1 MKKFFTLLLAVIST
15 MTAFAQTEPAIEL
28 QAEVDGNT
36 RTFSIGLATEGTV
49 QIDWGN
55 GEKVTSEKLPVYDS
69 KYSTMTMKEVT
80 GTVVGDG
87 KVKIYGDNIV
97 GFGCPSRVDGGA
109 QVLSLDVTKATAL
122 KDLTANANKL
132 TSIDL
137 TKNTEL
143 EKLTIANNQLTSIY
157 ISKCTKLTEL
167 IINNNLL
174 TAIDITKNQALQN
187 LTISQNKFTGELD
200 LSTNPA
206 LRNVYALNMELNS
219 VKIGNNTASAP
230 RFSFNNNKL
239 TSIDASGIQDAGN
252 ATLFLIGNQLT
263 EIKLPSAK
271 MNTLNI
277 SKNNFTLA
285 TLPAP
290 DATTATKKFTY
301 APQNDYAIAE
311 SYKVGDVLDLS
322 SQTSATLNTQF
333 AVYKSDKTALT
344 EGTDYTVADGKITF
358 LTAQEA
364 VYVTMSSA
372 LYSKFTG
379 TSIYKTTVTKV
390 EGSTGIN
397 AVTAQGVKVSTAG
410 NEISISGLS
419 QGDAVTVANL
429 GGAVVANFHANSA
442 NAHVQAAKGLYIVS
456 INGKAIKV
464 AL

>member
-1 MKKFFTLLLAVIST
+1 MI
-15 MTAFAQTEPAIEL
+15 PAY
-28 QAEVDGNT
+28 DGWNQVNV
-36 RTFSIGLATEGTV
+36 SGTV
-49 QIDWGN
+49 
-55 GEKVTSEKLPVYDS
+55 S
-69 KYSTMTMKEVT
+69 
-80 GTVVGDG
+80 GDG

-97 GFGCPSRVDGGA
+97 YFECSSRVDGA
-109 QVLSLDVTKATAL
+109 QVLSLDVTKATTL
-122 KDLTANANKL
+122 KDLTANTNKL
-132 TSIDL
+132 ASIDL

-143 EKLTIANNQLTSIY
+143 EKLTINNNQLTSID
-157 ISKCTKLTEL
+157 ISKCTKLTTL
-167 IINNNLL
+167 DITNNLL
-174 TAIDITKNQALQN
+174 TAIDITKNQALQT
-187 LTISQNKFTGELD
+187 LRIGQNKLTGDLD
-200 LSTNPA
+200 LSTNPTIKS
-206 LRNVYALNMELNS
+206 VYALTNELTS
-219 VKIGNNTASAP
+219 IKIGNNTASKP
-230 RFSFNNNKL
+230 YFSFNYNKL
-239 TSIDASGIQDAGN
+239 TSIDASGINDAKN
-252 ATLFLIGNQLT
+252 AILFLIGNQLT
-263 EIKLPSAK
+263 EIKLPSMK
-271 MNTLNI
+271 MKTLNI

-285 TLPAP
+285 TLPGP
-290 DATTATKKFTY
+290 DATTAAKGFTY

-322 SQTSATLNTQF
+322 SQTNATLNTQF

-358 LTAQEA
+358 LTAQET

-397 AVTAQGVKVSTAG
+397 VVTAQGVKVSTAG

-456 INGKAIKV
+456 VNGKAIKV

>member
-36 RTFSIGLATEGTV
+36 RTFTIGLATEGTV
-49 QIDWGN
+49 QIDWGGN
-55 GEKVTSEKLPVYDS
+55 GEKVTSEVIPAYDGWNQVNVS
-69 KYSTMTMKEVT
+69 
-80 GTVVGDG
+80 GTVSGDG

-97 GFGCPSRVDGGA
+97 YFECSSRVDGA
-109 QVLSLDVTKATAL
+109 QVLSLDVTKATTL
-122 KDLTANANKL
+122 KDLTANTNKL
-132 TSIDL
+132 ASIDL
-137 TKNTEL
+137 TKSTEL
-143 EKLTIANNQLTSIY
+143 EKLTINNNQLTSID
-157 ISKCTKLTEL
+157 ISKCNKLTTL
-167 IINNNLL
+167 DITNNLL
-174 TAIDITKNQALQN
+174 TAIDITKNQALQT
-187 LTISQNKFTGELD
+187 LRIGQNKLTGDLD
-200 LSTNPA
+200 LSTNPTIKS
-206 LRNVYALNMELNS
+206 VYALTNELTS
-219 VKIGNNTASAP
+219 VKIGNNTASKP
-230 RFSFNNNKL
+230 YFSFNYNKL
-239 TSIDASGIQDAGN
+239 TSIDASGINDAKN
-252 ATLFLIGNQLT
+252 AILFLIGNQLT
-263 EIKLPSAK
+263 EIKLPSAQMK
-271 MNTLNI
+271 TLNI

-285 TLPAP
+285 TLP
-290 DATTATKKFTY
+290 DATTAAKGFTY
-301 APQNDYAIAE
+301 APQNDYVIAE

-333 AVYKSDKTALT
+333 AVYKSDKTALK
-344 EGTDYTVADGKITF
+344 EGTDYTVTDGKITF

-372 LYSKFTG
+372 LYSKFAG
-379 TSIYKTTVTKV
+379 TSIYKTTITKV

-397 AVTAQGVKVSTAG
+397 AVTAQGVKVSTVG

>member
-36 RTFSIGLATEGTV
+36 RTLTIGLGVEGTV

-55 GEKVTSEKLPVYDS
+55 GEKVTSEVIPAYDG
-69 KYSTMTMKEVT
+69 YNQVNVF
-80 GTVVGDG
+80 GTVSGDG

-97 GFGCPSRVDGGA
+97 YFECSSRVDGA
-109 QVLSLDVTKATAL
+109 QVLSLDVTKATTL
-122 KDLTANANKL
+122 KDLTANTNKL
-132 TSIDL
+132 TAIDL

-143 EKLTIANNQLTSIY
+143 EKLTINNNQLTSID
-157 ISKCTKLTEL
+157 ISKCTKLTTL
-167 IINNNLL
+167 DITNNLL
-174 TAIDITKNQALQN
+174 TAIDITKNQALQT
-187 LTISQNKFTGELD
+187 LRIGQNKLTGDLD
-200 LSTNPA
+200 LSTNPTIKS
-206 LRNVYALNMELNS
+206 VYAQTNELTA
-219 VKIGNNTASAP
+219 VKIGNNTAKRP
-230 RFSFNNNKL
+230 NFSFNENKL
-239 TSIDASGIQDAGN
+239 TSFDATGIEDAAN
-252 ATLFLIGNQLT
+252 AILFLIGNQLT
-263 EIKLPSAK
+263 EIKLPSMK
-271 MNTLNI
+271 MQTLNI

-285 TLPAP
+285 TLP
-290 DATTATKKFTY
+290 DATTAAKKFTY

-333 AVYKSDKTALT
+333 AVYKSDNTALT

-379 TSIYKTTVTKV
+379 TSIYKTIVTKV

-397 AVTAQGVKVSTAG
+397 AVTAQGVKISTAG

>member
-36 RTFSIGLATEGTV
+36 RTFTIGLATEGTV
-49 QIDWGN
+49 QIDWGGN
-55 GEKVTSEKLPVYDS
+55 GEKVTSEVIPAYDGWNQVNVS
-69 KYSTMTMKEVT
+69 
-80 GTVVGDG
+80 GTVSGDG

-97 GFGCPSRVDGGA
+97 YFECSSRVDGA
-109 QVLSLDVTKATAL
+109 QVLSLDVTKATTL
-122 KDLTANANKL
+122 KDLTANTNKL
-132 TSIDL
+132 ASIDL

-143 EKLTIANNQLTSIY
+143 EKLTINNNQLTSID
-157 ISKCTKLTEL
+157 ISKCTKLTTL
-167 IINNNLL
+167 DITNNLL
-174 TAIDITKNQALQN
+174 TAIDITKNQALQT
-187 LTISQNKFTGELD
+187 LRIGQNKLAGELD
-200 LSTNPA
+200 LSTNPTLKTVAA
-206 LRNVYALNMELNS
+206 LTNELTS
-219 VKIGNNTASAP
+219 VKIGNNTASKP
-230 RFSFNNNKL
+230 WFSFNYNKL
-239 TSIDASGIQDAGN
+239 TSIDASGINDAKN
-252 ATLFLIGNQLT
+252 AILFLIGNQLT
-263 EIKLPSAK
+263 EIKLPSAQMK
-271 MNTLNI
+271 TLNI

-285 TLPAP
+285 TLP
-290 DATTATKKFTY
+290 DATTTAKGFTY

-322 SQTSATLNTQF
+322 SQTNASLNTQF

-397 AVTAQGVKVSTAG
+397 VVTVQGVKVSTAG

-456 INGKAIKV
+456 VNGKAIKV

>member
-36 RTFSIGLATEGTV
+36 RTFTIGLATEGTV

-55 GEKVTSEKLPVYDS
+55 GEKVTSEVIPAYDG
-69 KYSTMTMKEVT
+69 YNQVNVF
-80 GTVVGDG
+80 GTVSGDG

-97 GFGCPSRVDGGA
+97 YFECSSRVDGA
-109 QVLSLDVTKATAL
+109 QVLSLDVTKATTL
-122 KDLTANANKL
+122 KDLTANTNKL
-132 TSIDL
+132 TAIDL

-143 EKLTIANNQLTSIY
+143 EKLTINNNQLTSID
-157 ISKCTKLTEL
+157 ISKCTKLTTL
-167 IINNNLL
+167 DITNNLL
-174 TAIDITKNQALQN
+174 TAIDITKNQALQT
-187 LTISQNKFTGELD
+187 LRIGQNKLTGDLD
-200 LSTNPA
+200 LSTNPTIKS
-206 LRNVYALNMELNS
+206 VYALTNELTS
-219 VKIGNNTASAP
+219 VKIGNNTASKP
-230 RFSFNNNKL
+230 YFSFNYNKL
-239 TSIDASGIQDAGN
+239 TSIDASGINDAKN

-263 EIKLPSAK
+263 EIKLPATQMKS
-271 MNTLNI
+271 LNI

-285 TLPAP
+285 TLP
-290 DATTATKKFTY
+290 DATTTAKGFTY
-301 APQNDYAIAE
+301 APQNDYVIAE

-372 LYSKFTG
+372 LYSKFAG
-379 TSIYKTTVTKV
+379 TSIYKTTITKV

-397 AVTAQGVKVSTAG
+397 AVTAQSVKVSTAG

>member
-36 RTFSIGLATEGTV
+36 RTFTIGLATEGTV

-55 GEKVTSEKLPVYDS
+55 GEKVTSEVIPAYDG
-69 KYSTMTMKEVT
+69 YNQVNVF
-80 GTVVGDG
+80 GTVSGDG

-97 GFGCPSRVDGGA
+97 YFECSSRVDGA
-109 QVLSLDVTKATAL
+109 QVLSLDVTKATTL
-122 KDLTANANKL
+122 KDLTANTNKL
-132 TSIDL
+132 TAIDL

-143 EKLTIANNQLTSIY
+143 EKLTINNNQLTSID
-157 ISKCTKLTEL
+157 ISKCTKLTTL
-167 IINNNLL
+167 DITNNLL
-174 TAIDITKNQALQN
+174 TAIDITKNQALQT
-187 LTISQNKFTGELD
+187 LRIGQNKLTGDLD
-200 LSTNPA
+200 LSTNPTIKS
-206 LRNVYALNMELNS
+206 VYALGMELNS
-219 VKIGNNTASAP
+219 VKIGNNTASKP
-230 RFSFNNNKL
+230 LFSLNNNKL

-252 ATLFLIGNQLT
+252 ATLNLIGNQLT

-271 MNTLNI
+271 MSILRI

-285 TLPAP
+285 TLP
-290 DATTATKKFTY
+290 DATTAAKNFTY
-301 APQNDYAIAE
+301 APQNDYVIAE

-397 AVTAQGVKVSTAG
+397 AVTAQGVKISTAG

>member
-36 RTFSIGLATEGTV
+36 RTLTIGLGVEGTV

-55 GEKVTSEKLPVYDS
+55 GEKVTSEVIPAYDG
-69 KYSTMTMKEVT
+69 YNQVNVF
-80 GTVVGDG
+80 GTVSGDG

-97 GFGCPSRVDGGA
+97 YFDCSSRVDGA

-122 KDLTANANKL
+122 KDLTANTNKL
-132 TSIDL
+132 TAIDL

-143 EKLTIANNQLTSIY
+143 EKLTIDKNQLTSID
-157 ISKCTKLTEL
+157 ISKCTQLTTL

-174 TAIDITKNQALQN
+174 TAIYITKNQALQK
-187 LTISQNKFTGELD
+187 LTISENKFAGELD

-230 RFSFNNNKL
+230 WFSFNYNKL
-239 TSIDASGIQDAGN
+239 TNIDASGINDAKN

-263 EIKLPSAK
+263 EIKLPANQMKS
-271 MNTLNI
+271 LNI
-277 SKNNFTLA
+277 TKNNFTLA

-290 DATTATKKFTY
+290 SVAKFFTY
-301 APQNDYAIAE
+301 APQNDYVIPE

-322 SQTSATLNTQF
+322 SQTNATLNTQF

-364 VYVTMSSA
+364 VYVTMRSA
-372 LYSKFTG
+372 LYSMFTG

>member
-36 RTFSIGLATEGTV
+36 RTLTIGLGVEGTV

-55 GEKVTSEKLPVYDS
+55 GEKVTSENIPAYDGWNQVDVS
-69 KYSTMTMKEVT
+69 
-80 GTVVGDG
+80 GTVSGEG

-97 GFGCPSRVDGGA
+97 YFDCSSRVDGA
-109 QVLSLDVTKATAL
+109 QVLSLDVTKATTL
-122 KDLTANANKL
+122 KDLTANTNKL

-143 EKLTIANNQLTSIY
+143 TKLTINNNLLTNID
-157 ISKCTKLTEL
+157 ISKCTHLTTL
-167 IINNNLL
+167 DITNNLL
-174 TAIDITKNQALQN
+174 TAIDITKNQALQT
-187 LTISQNKFTGELD
+187 LRMGQNKLTGELD
-200 LSTNPA
+200 LSTNPTIKS
-206 LRNVYALNMELNS
+206 VYALKNELTS
-219 VKIGNNTASAP
+219 VKIGNNTASKP
-230 RFSFNNNKL
+230 TFSFNENKL
-239 TSIDASGIQDAGN
+239 TSFDATGIQDAVN
-252 ATLFLIGNQLT
+252 ATLFLMSNKLT
-263 EIKLPSAK
+263 EITLPNK
-271 MNTLNI
+271 MKSINI

-290 DATTATKKFTY
+290 SVAKYFTY
-301 APQNDYAIAE
+301 APQNDYVIAE

-379 TSIYKTTVTKV
+379 TNIYKTTVTKV

>member
-36 RTFSIGLATEGTV
+36 RTFTIGLATEGTV
-49 QIDWGN
+49 QIDWGGN
-55 GEKVTSEKLPVYDS
+55 GEKVTSEVIPAYDGWNQVNVS
-69 KYSTMTMKEVT
+69 
-80 GTVVGDG
+80 GTVSGDG

-97 GFGCPSRVDGGA
+97 YFECSSRVDGA
-109 QVLSLDVTKATAL
+109 QVLSLDVTKATTL
-122 KDLTANANKL
+122 KDLTANTNKL
-132 TSIDL
+132 ASIDL

-143 EKLTIANNQLTSIY
+143 EKLTINNNQLISID
-157 ISKCTKLTEL
+157 ISKCTKLTTL
-167 IINNNLL
+167 DITNNLL
-174 TAIDITKNQALQN
+174 TAIDITKNQALQT
-187 LTISQNKFTGELD
+187 LRIGQNKLTGDLD
-200 LSTNPA
+200 LSTNPTIKS
-206 LRNVYALNMELNS
+206 VYALTNELTS
-219 VKIGNNTASAP
+219 IKIGNNTASKP
-230 RFSFNNNKL
+230 YFSFNYNKL
-239 TSIDASGIQDAGN
+239 TSIDASGINDAKN
-252 ATLFLIGNQLT
+252 AILFLIGNQLT
-263 EIKLPSAK
+263 EIKLPSMK
-271 MNTLNI
+271 MQALNI

-290 DATTATKKFTY
+290 DATTTAKGFTY
-301 APQNDYAIAE
+301 APQNDYVIEE

>member
-143 EKLTIANNQLTSIY
+143 EKLTIANNQLTSID

-239 TSIDASGIQDAGN
+239 TSIDASGIKDAGN
-252 ATLFLIGNQLT
+252 ATLFLISNQLT
-263 EIKLPSAK
+263 EITLPSAK
-271 MNTLNI
+271 MRILNI
-277 SKNNFTLA
+277 FKNNFTLA

-290 DATTATKKFTY
+290 TVAKTFNY
-301 APQNDYAIAE
+301 APQNNYVIAE

-442 NAHVQAAKGLYIVS
+442 NAHVQAAKGLYIIS

>member
-36 RTFSIGLATEGTV
+36 RTFTIGLATEGTV
-49 QIDWGN
+49 QIDWGGN
-55 GEKVTSEKLPVYDS
+55 GEKVTSEVIPAYDGWNQVDVS
-69 KYSTMTMKEVT
+69 
-80 GTVVGDG
+80 GTVSGEG

-97 GFGCPSRVDGGA
+97 YFECSSRVDGA
-109 QVLSLDVTKATAL
+109 QILSLDVTKATTL
-122 KDLTANANKL
+122 RDLTANTNKL

-143 EKLTIANNQLTSIY
+143 EKLTINNNQLTSID
-157 ISKCTKLTEL
+157 ISKCTKLTTL
-167 IINNNLL
+167 DITNNLL
-174 TAIDITKNQALQN
+174 TAIDITKNQALQT
-187 LTISQNKFTGELD
+187 LRIGQNKLTGELD
-200 LSTNPA
+200 LSTNPTIKS
-206 LRNVYALNMELNS
+206 VYALNMDLNS
-219 VKIGNNTASAP
+219 VKIGNNTASKP
-230 RFSFNNNKL
+230 LFSLNNNKL

-252 ATLFLIGNQLT
+252 ATLNLMGNQLT

-271 MNTLNI
+271 MKTLNI

-290 DATTATKKFTY
+290 DATTAARGFSY
-301 APQNDYAIAE
+301 APQNDYVIAE

-344 EGTDYTVADGKITF
+344 EGTDYMVADGKITF

>member
-36 RTFSIGLATEGTV
+36 RTLTIGLGVEGTV

-55 GEKVTSEKLPVYDS
+55 GEKVTSEVIPAYDGWNQ
-69 KYSTMTMKEVT
+69 VNVF
-80 GTVVGDG
+80 GTVSGDG

-97 GFGCPSRVDGGA
+97 YFECSSRVDGA
-109 QVLSLDVTKATAL
+109 QVLSLDVTKATTL
-122 KDLTANANKL
+122 KDLTANTNKL
-132 TSIDL
+132 ASIDL

-143 EKLTIANNQLTSIY
+143 EKLTINNNQLTSID
-157 ISKCTKLTEL
+157 ISKCTKLTTL
-167 IINNNLL
+167 DITNNLL
-174 TAIDITKNQALQN
+174 TAIDITKNQALQT
-187 LTISQNKFTGELD
+187 LRIGQNKLAGELD
-200 LSTNPA
+200 LSTNPTIKS
-206 LRNVYALNMELNS
+206 VYALTNELTS
-219 VKIGNNTASAP
+219 IKIGNNTASKP
-230 RFSFNNNKL
+230 YFSFNYNKL
-239 TSIDASGIQDAGN
+239 TSIDASGINDAKN
-252 ATLFLIGNQLT
+252 AILFLIGNQLT
-263 EIKLPSAK
+263 EIKLPSAQMK
-271 MNTLNI
+271 TLNI

-285 TLPAP
+285 TLP
-290 DATTATKKFTY
+290 DATTTAKGFTY

-322 SQTSATLNTQF
+322 SQTNASLNTQF

-344 EGTDYTVADGKITF
+344 VGTDYTVADGKITF

-390 EGSTGIN
+390 KGSTGIN
-397 AVTAQGVKVSTAG
+397 VVTVQGVKVSTAG

-456 INGKAIKV
+456 VNGKAIKV

>member
-36 RTFSIGLATEGTV
+36 RTFTIGLATEGTV
-49 QIDWGN
+49 QIDWGGN
-55 GEKVTSEKLPVYDS
+55 GEKVTSEVIPAYDGWNQVNVS
-69 KYSTMTMKEVT
+69 
-80 GTVVGDG
+80 GTVSGDG

-97 GFGCPSRVDGGA
+97 YFECSSRVDGA
-109 QVLSLDVTKATAL
+109 QVLSLDVTKATTL
-122 KDLTANANKL
+122 KDLTANTNKL
-132 TSIDL
+132 ASIDL

-143 EKLTIANNQLTSIY
+143 EKLTINNNQLTSID
-157 ISKCTKLTEL
+157 ISKCTKLITL
-167 IINNNLL
+167 DITNNLL
-174 TAIDITKNQALQN
+174 TAIDITKNQALQT
-187 LTISQNKFTGELD
+187 LRIGQNKLTGDLD
-200 LSTNPA
+200 LSTNPTIKS
-206 LRNVYALNMELNS
+206 VYALTNELTS
-219 VKIGNNTASAP
+219 VKIGNNTASKP
-230 RFSFNNNKL
+230 YFSFNYNKL
-239 TSIDASGIQDAGN
+239 TSIDASGINDAKN
-252 ATLFLIGNQLT
+252 AILFLIGNQLT
-263 EIKLPSAK
+263 EIKLPSAQMK
-271 MNTLNI
+271 TLNI

-285 TLPAP
+285 TLP
-290 DATTATKKFTY
+290 DATTAAKGFTY
-301 APQNDYAIAE
+301 APQNDYVIAE

-397 AVTAQGVKVSTAG
+397 AVTAHGVKISTAG

-464 AL
+464 SL

>member
-36 RTFSIGLATEGTV
+36 RTLTIGLGVVGTV

-55 GEKVTSEKLPVYDS
+55 GEKVTSEVIPAYDG
-69 KYSTMTMKEVT
+69 YNQVNVF
-80 GTVVGDG
+80 GTVSGDG

-97 GFGCPSRVDGGA
+97 YFECSSRVDGA
-109 QVLSLDVTKATAL
+109 QVLSLDVTKATTL
-122 KDLTANANKL
+122 KDLTANTNKL
-132 TSIDL
+132 TAIDL

-143 EKLTIANNQLTSIY
+143 EKLTINNNQLTSID
-157 ISKCTKLTEL
+157 ISKCTKLTTL
-167 IINNNLL
+167 DITNNLL
-174 TAIDITKNQALQN
+174 TAIDITKNQALQT
-187 LTISQNKFTGELD
+187 LRIGQNKLTGDLD
-200 LSTNPA
+200 LSTNPTIKS
-206 LRNVYALNMELNS
+206 VYALTNELTS
-219 VKIGNNTASAP
+219 VKIGNNTASKP
-230 RFSFNNNKL
+230 YFSFNYNKL
-239 TSIDASGIQDAGN
+239 TSIDASGINDAKN
-252 ATLFLIGNQLT
+252 AILFLIGNQLT
-263 EIKLPSAK
+263 EIKLPSAQMK
-271 MNTLNI
+271 TLNI

-285 TLPAP
+285 TLP
-290 DATTATKKFTY
+290 DATTAAKGFTY
-301 APQNDYAIAE
+301 APQNDYVIAE

-397 AVTAQGVKVSTAG
+397 AVTAHSVKISTAG

-429 GGAVVANFHANSA
+429 GGAVVANFHTNSA

>member
-15 MTAFAQTEPAIEL
+15 MTAFAQTEPAIKL

-36 RTFSIGLATEGTV
+36 RTFTIGLATEGTV
-49 QIDWGN
+49 QIDWGGN
-55 GEKVTSEKLPVYDS
+55 GEKVTSEVIPAYDGWNQVDVS
-69 KYSTMTMKEVT
+69 
-80 GTVVGDG
+80 GTVSGEG

-97 GFGCPSRVDGGA
+97 YFECSSRVDGA
-109 QVLSLDVTKATAL
+109 QILSLDVTKATTL
-122 KDLTANANKL
+122 RDLTANTNKL

-143 EKLTIANNQLTSIY
+143 EKLTINNNQLTSID
-157 ISKCTKLTEL
+157 ISKCTKLTTL
-167 IINNNLL
+167 DITNNLL
-174 TAIDITKNQALQN
+174 TAIDITKNQALQT
-187 LTISQNKFTGELD
+187 LRIGQNKFTGELD
-200 LSTNPA
+200 LSTNPTIMK
-206 LRNVYALNMELNS
+206 VYALDMELNS
-219 VKIGNNTASAP
+219 VKIGNNTASKP
-230 RFSFNNNKL
+230 LFSFNNNKL
-239 TSIDASGIQDAGN
+239 TSFDASGIQDASNAYLYLSGN
-252 ATLFLIGNQLT
+252 LLT
-263 EIKLPSAK
+263 EIKLPSTK
-271 MNTLNI
+271 MKTLNI

-285 TLPAP
+285 TLP
-290 DATTATKKFTY
+290 DATTAARGFTY
-301 APQNDYAIAE
+301 APQNDYVIAE

-344 EGTDYTVADGKITF
+344 EGTDYTVAEGKITF

-379 TSIYKTTVTKV
+379 TNIYKTTVTKV

-397 AVTAQGVKVSTAG
+397 AVTAQGVKVSTDG

-429 GGAVVANFHANSA
+429 GGAVVASFHANSA

>member
-36 RTFSIGLATEGTV
+36 RTFTIGLATEGTV
-49 QIDWGN
+49 QIDWGGN
-55 GEKVTSEKLPVYDS
+55 GEKVTSEVIPAYDGWNQVNVS
-69 KYSTMTMKEVT
+69 
-80 GTVVGDG
+80 GTVSGDG

-97 GFGCPSRVDGGA
+97 YFECSSRVDGA
-109 QVLSLDVTKATAL
+109 QVLSLDVTKATTL
-122 KDLTANANKL
+122 KDLTANTNKL
-132 TSIDL
+132 ASIDL

-143 EKLTIANNQLTSIY
+143 EKLTINNNQLTSID
-157 ISKCTKLTEL
+157 ISKCTKLTTL
-167 IINNNLL
+167 DITNNLL
-174 TAIDITKNQALQN
+174 TAIDITKNQALQT
-187 LTISQNKFTGELD
+187 LRIGQNKLTGDLD
-200 LSTNPA
+200 LSTNPTIKS
-206 LRNVYALNMELNS
+206 VYALTNELTS
-219 VKIGNNTASAP
+219 IKIGNNTASKP
-230 RFSFNNNKL
+230 YFSFNYNKL
-239 TSIDASGIQDAGN
+239 TSIDASGINDAKN
-252 ATLFLIGNQLT
+252 AILFLIGNQLT
-263 EIKLPSAK
+263 EIKLPSAQMK
-271 MNTLNI
+271 TLNI

-285 TLPAP
+285 TLP
-290 DATTATKKFTY
+290 DATTAAKGFTY
-301 APQNDYAIAE
+301 APQNDYVIAE

>member
-1 MKKFFTLLLAVIST
+1 MVPY
-15 MTAFAQTEPAIEL
+15 Q
-28 QAEVDGNT
+28 V
-36 RTFSIGLATEGTV
+36 
-49 QIDWGN
+49 
-55 GEKVTSEKLPVYDS
+55 
-69 KYSTMTMKEVT
+69 
-80 GTVVGDG
+80 DG

-97 GFGCPSRVDGGA
+97 YFECPSRVDGGA

-143 EKLTIANNQLTSIY
+143 EKLTISNNQLTSID
-157 ISKCTKLTEL
+157 ISKCTKLTTL
-167 IINNNLL
+167 DIKNNLL

-187 LTISQNKFTGELD
+187 LTISENKFAGELD

-206 LRNVYALNMELNS
+206 LRNVYALNMELNF

-252 ATLFLIGNQLT
+252 ATLLLIGNQLT
-263 EIKLPSAK
+263 EIKLPATQMKS
-271 MNTLNI
+271 LNI
-277 SKNNFTLA
+277 TKNNFTLA

-290 DATTATKKFTY
+290 SVAKFFTY
-301 APQNDYAIAE
+301 APQNDYVIAE

-322 SQTSATLNTQF
+322 SQTSASLNTQF

-372 LYSKFTG
+372 LYKFTG

-464 AL
+464 TL

>member
-36 RTFSIGLATEGTV
+36 RTFTIGLGVEGTV

-55 GEKVTSEKLPVYDS
+55 GEKVTSEVIPAYDG
-69 KYSTMTMKEVT
+69 YNQVNVF
-80 GTVVGDG
+80 GTVSGDG

-97 GFGCPSRVDGGA
+97 YFECSSRVDGA
-109 QVLSLDVTKATAL
+109 QVLSLDVTKATTL
-122 KDLTANANKL
+122 KDLTANTNKL
-132 TSIDL
+132 ASIDL

-143 EKLTIANNQLTSIY
+143 EKLTINNNQLTSID
-157 ISKCTKLTEL
+157 ISKCTKLATMD
-167 IINNNLL
+167 ITNNLL
-174 TAIDITKNQALQN
+174 TAIDITKNQALQT
-187 LTISQNKFTGELD
+187 LRIGQNKFAGELD
-200 LSTNPA
+200 LSTNPTIKS
-206 LRNVYALNMELNS
+206 VYAQINELTA
-219 VKIGNNTASAP
+219 VKIGNNTASKP
-230 RFSFNNNKL
+230 YFSFNYNKL
-239 TSIDASGIQDAGN
+239 TSIDASGINDAKN
-252 ATLFLIGNQLT
+252 AILFLIGNQLT
-263 EIKLPSAK
+263 EIKLPSAQMK
-271 MNTLNI
+271 TLNI

-290 DATTATKKFTY
+290 DATTTAKGFTY
-301 APQNDYAIAE
+301 APQNDYVIAE

-410 NEISISGLS
+410 NEISISGLA
-419 QGDAVTVANL
+419 QGDAVIVANL

>member
-36 RTFSIGLATEGTV
+36 RTLTIGLGVEGTV

-55 GEKVTSEKLPVYDS
+55 GEKVTSEVIPAYDG
-69 KYSTMTMKEVT
+69 YNQVNVF
-80 GTVVGDG
+80 GTVSGDG

-97 GFGCPSRVDGGA
+97 YFECSSRVDGA
-109 QVLSLDVTKATAL
+109 QVLSLDVTKATTL
-122 KDLTANANKL
+122 KDLTANTNKL
-132 TSIDL
+132 TAIDL

-143 EKLTIANNQLTSIY
+143 EKLTINNNQLTSID
-157 ISKCTKLTEL
+157 ISKCTKLTTL
-167 IINNNLL
+167 DITNNLL
-174 TAIDITKNQALQN
+174 TAIDITKNQALQT
-187 LTISQNKFTGELD
+187 LRIGQNKFTGELD
-200 LSTNPA
+200 LSTNPTIKS
-206 LRNVYALNMELNS
+206 VYAQTNELTA
-219 VKIGNNTASAP
+219 VKIGNNTAKRP
-230 RFSFNNNKL
+230 NFSFNENKL
-239 TSIDASGIQDAGN
+239 TSFDATGIEDAAN
-252 ATLFLIGNQLT
+252 AILFLIGNQLT
-263 EIKLPSAK
+263 EIKLPSMK
-271 MNTLNI
+271 MQALNI

-285 TLPAP
+285 TLP
-290 DATTATKKFTY
+290 DATTAAKKFTY
-301 APQNDYAIAE
+301 APQNDYVIAE

-364 VYVTMSSA
+364 VYVTMRSA
-372 LYSKFTG
+372 LYSMFTG

-397 AVTAQGVKVSTAG
+397 AVTAQGVKISTAG

>member
-1 MKKFFTLLLAVIST
+1 MI
-15 MTAFAQTEPAIEL
+15 PAY
-28 QAEVDGNT
+28 DGWNQVNV
-36 RTFSIGLATEGTV
+36 SGTV
-49 QIDWGN
+49 
-55 GEKVTSEKLPVYDS
+55 S
-69 KYSTMTMKEVT
+69 
-80 GTVVGDG
+80 GDG

-97 GFGCPSRVDGGA
+97 YFECSSRVDGA
-109 QVLSLDVTKATAL
+109 QVLSLDVTKATTL
-122 KDLTANANKL
+122 KDLTANTNKL
-132 TSIDL
+132 ASIDL

-143 EKLTIANNQLTSIY
+143 EKLTINNNQLTSID
-157 ISKCTKLTEL
+157 ISKCTKLTTL
-167 IINNNLL
+167 DITNNLL
-174 TAIDITKNQALQN
+174 TAIDITKNQALQT
-187 LTISQNKFTGELD
+187 LRIGQNKLTGDLD
-200 LSTNPA
+200 LSTNPTIKS
-206 LRNVYALNMELNS
+206 VYALTNELTS
-219 VKIGNNTASAP
+219 VKIGNNTASKP
-230 RFSFNNNKL
+230 YFSFNYNKL
-239 TSIDASGIQDAGN
+239 TSIDASGINDAKN
-252 ATLFLIGNQLT
+252 AILFLIGNQLT
-263 EIKLPSAK
+263 EIKLPSAQMK
-271 MNTLNI
+271 TLNI

-285 TLPAP
+285 TLP
-290 DATTATKKFTY
+290 DATTAAKGFTY
-301 APQNDYAIAE
+301 APQNDYVIEE

-397 AVTAQGVKVSTAG
+397 AVTAHGVKISTAG

-464 AL
+464 SL

>member
-28 QAEVDGNT
+28 QAEVNGNT
-36 RTFSIGLATEGTV
+36 RTLTIGLGVEGTV

-55 GEKVTSEKLPVYDS
+55 GEKVTSEVIPAYDGWNQ
-69 KYSTMTMKEVT
+69 VNVF
-80 GTVVGDG
+80 GTVSGDG

-97 GFGCPSRVDGGA
+97 YFECSSRVDGA
-109 QVLSLDVTKATAL
+109 QVLSLDVTKATTL
-122 KDLTANANKL
+122 KDLTANTNKL
-132 TSIDL
+132 ASIDL

-143 EKLTIANNQLTSIY
+143 EKLTINNNQLTSID
-157 ISKCTKLTEL
+157 ISKCTKLTTL
-167 IINNNLL
+167 DITNNLL
-174 TAIDITKNQALQN
+174 TAIDITKNQALQT
-187 LTISQNKFTGELD
+187 LRIGQNKLAGELD
-200 LSTNPA
+200 LSTNPTIKS
-206 LRNVYALNMELNS
+206 VYALTNELTS
-219 VKIGNNTASAP
+219 VKIGNNTASKP
-230 RFSFNNNKL
+230 YFSFNYNKL
-239 TSIDASGIQDAGN
+239 TSIDASGINDAKN
-252 ATLFLIGNQLT
+252 AILFLIGNQLT
-263 EIKLPSAK
+263 EIKLPSMK
-271 MNTLNI
+271 MKTLNI

-285 TLPAP
+285 TLPGP
-290 DATTATKKFTY
+290 DATTAAKGFTY

-397 AVTAQGVKVSTAG
+397 AITAHGVKVSTAG

-419 QGDAVTVANL
+419 LGDAVTVANL

>member
-55 GEKVTSEKLPVYDS
+55 GEKVTSEVIPAFDGWNQVNVS
-69 KYSTMTMKEVT
+69 
-80 GTVVGDG
+80 GTVSGEG

-97 GFGCPSRVDGGA
+97 CFECSSRVDGA
-109 QVLSLDVTKATAL
+109 QVLSLDVTKATTL
-122 KDLTANANKL
+122 KDLTANTNKL
-132 TSIDL
+132 TAIDL
-137 TKNTEL
+137 TKNIEL
-143 EKLTIANNQLTSIY
+143 EKLEISNNQLTSID
-157 ISKCTKLTEL
+157 ISKCTKLTTLE
-167 IINNNLL
+167 INNNLL
-174 TAIDITKNQALQN
+174 TAIDITKNQALQT
-187 LTISQNKFTGELD
+187 LRIGQNKLAGELD
-200 LSTNPA
+200 LSTNPTLKTVA
-206 LRNVYALNMELNS
+206 APTNELTS
-219 VKIGNNTASAP
+219 VKIGNNTADKP
-230 RFSFNNNKL
+230 WLSFNYNKL

-252 ATLFLIGNQLT
+252 TTLFLIGNKLT
-263 EIKLPSAK
+263 EIKLPATQMKS
-271 MNTLNI
+271 LNI
-277 SKNNFTLA
+277 TKNNFTLA

-290 DATTATKKFTY
+290 SVAKFFTY
-301 APQNDYAIAE
+301 APQNDYVIAE

-397 AVTAQGVKVSTAG
+397 AVTAQGVKISTAG

>member
-36 RTFSIGLATEGTV
+36 RTFTIGLATEGTV
-49 QIDWGN
+49 QIDWGGN
-55 GEKVTSEKLPVYDS
+55 GEKVTSEVIPAYDGWNQVNVS
-69 KYSTMTMKEVT
+69 
-80 GTVVGDG
+80 GTVSGDG

-97 GFGCPSRVDGGA
+97 YFECSSRVDGA
-109 QVLSLDVTKATAL
+109 QVLSLDVTKATTL
-122 KDLTANANKL
+122 KDLTANTNKL
-132 TSIDL
+132 ASIDL

-143 EKLTIANNQLTSIY
+143 EKLTINNNQLTSID
-157 ISKCTKLTEL
+157 ISKCTKLTTL
-167 IINNNLL
+167 DITNNLL
-174 TAIDITKNQALQN
+174 TAIDITKNQALQT
-187 LTISQNKFTGELD
+187 LRIGQNKLAGELD
-200 LSTNPA
+200 LSTNPTIKS
-206 LRNVYALNMELNS
+206 VYALTNELTS
-219 VKIGNNTASAP
+219 VKIGNNTASKP
-230 RFSFNNNKL
+230 YFSFNYNKL
-239 TSIDASGIQDAGN
+239 TSIDASGINDAKN
-252 ATLFLIGNQLT
+252 AILFLIGNQLT
-263 EIKLPSAK
+263 EIKLPSMK
-271 MNTLNI
+271 MKTLNI

-285 TLPAP
+285 TLPGP
-290 DATTATKKFTY
+290 DATTAAKGFTY

-358 LTAQEA
+358 LTAQDA
-364 VYVTMSSA
+364 VYITMTST
-372 LYSKFTG
+372 LYPKFTG
-379 TSIYKTTVTKV
+379 TNIYKTTVTKV

-456 INGKAIKV
+456 VNGKAIKV

>member
-49 QIDWGN
+49 QIDWGGN
-55 GEKVTSEKLPVYDS
+55 GEKVTSEVIPAFSGNNWVNVS
-69 KYSTMTMKEVT
+69 
-80 GTVVGDG
+80 GTVSGDG

-97 GFGCPSRVDGGA
+97 YFECSSTEKGA
-109 QVLSLDVTKATAL
+109 KVLSLDVTKATTL
-122 KDLTANANKL
+122 KDLTAYTNKL
-132 TSIDL
+132 ASIDL

-143 EKLTIANNQLTSIY
+143 EKLTIYSNQLTSID
-157 ISKCTKLTEL
+157 ISKCTKLTTL
-167 IINNNLL
+167 DITNNLL
-174 TAIDITKNQALQN
+174 TAIDITKNQALQT
-187 LTISQNKFTGELD
+187 LKIGQNKFTGELD
-200 LSTNPA
+200 LSTNPTIKS
-206 LRNVYALNMELNS
+206 VYALNMELNS
-219 VKIGNNTASAP
+219 VKIGNNTASKP
-230 RFSFNNNKL
+230 WFSFNYNKL

-263 EIKLPSAK
+263 EIKLPANQMK
-271 MNTLNI
+271 NLNV

-290 DATTATKKFTY
+290 SVAKIFNY
-301 APQNDYAIAE
+301 APQNDYVIAE

-344 EGTDYTVADGKITF
+344 KGTDYTVADGKITF

-397 AVTAQGVKVSTAG
+397 AITAQGVKVSTAG

-429 GGAVVANFHANSA
+429 GGAVVASFHANSA

>member
-36 RTFSIGLATEGTV
+36 RTFTIGLATEGTV
-49 QIDWGN
+49 QIDWGGN
-55 GEKVTSEKLPVYDS
+55 GEKVTSEVIPAYDGWNQVNVS
-69 KYSTMTMKEVT
+69 
-80 GTVVGDG
+80 GTVSGDG

-97 GFGCPSRVDGGA
+97 YFECSSRVDGA
-109 QVLSLDVTKATAL
+109 QVLSLDVTKATTL
-122 KDLTANANKL
+122 KDLTANTNKL
-132 TSIDL
+132 ASIDL
-137 TKNTEL
+137 TKSTEL
-143 EKLTIANNQLTSIY
+143 EKLTINNNQLTSID
-157 ISKCTKLTEL
+157 ISKCTKLTTL
-167 IINNNLL
+167 DITNNLL
-174 TAIDITKNQALQN
+174 TAIDITKNQALQT
-187 LTISQNKFTGELD
+187 LRIGQNKLTGDLD
-200 LSTNPA
+200 LSTNPTIKS
-206 LRNVYALNMELNS
+206 VYALTNELTS
-219 VKIGNNTASAP
+219 VKIGNNTASKP
-230 RFSFNNNKL
+230 YFSFNYNKL
-239 TSIDASGIQDAGN
+239 TSIDASGINDAKN
-252 ATLFLIGNQLT
+252 AILFLIGNQLT
-263 EIKLPSAK
+263 EIKLPSAQMK
-271 MNTLNI
+271 TLNI

-285 TLPAP
+285 TLP
-290 DATTATKKFTY
+290 DATTAAKGFTY
-301 APQNDYAIAE
+301 APQNDYVIAE

-358 LTAQEA
+358 LTALEA

>member
-28 QAEVDGNT
+28 QAEADGNT
-36 RTFSIGLATEGTV
+36 RTFTIGLATEGTV

-55 GEKVTSEKLPVYDS
+55 GEKVTSEVIPAFDGWNQVDVS
-69 KYSTMTMKEVT
+69 GSVSGE
-80 GTVVGDG
+80 G

-97 GFGCPSRVDGGA
+97 YFECSSRVDGT
-109 QVLSLDVTKATAL
+109 QILSLDVTKATAL
-122 KDLTANANKL
+122 KDLTANTNKL
-132 TSIDL
+132 TAIDL

-143 EKLTIANNQLTSIY
+143 EKLTINNNQLTSID
-157 ISKCTKLTEL
+157 ISKCTKLTTL
-167 IINNNLL
+167 DITNNLL
-174 TAIDITKNQALQN
+174 TAIDITKNQALQT
-187 LTISQNKFTGELD
+187 LRIGQNKLAGELD
-200 LSTNPA
+200 LSTNPTIKS
-206 LRNVYALNMELNS
+206 VYALGMELNS
-219 VKIGNNTASAP
+219 VKIGNNTASKP
-230 RFSFNNNKL
+230 LFSLNNNKL

-252 ATLFLIGNQLT
+252 ATLNLVGNQLT

-271 MNTLNI
+271 MKTLNI

-285 TLPAP
+285 TLP
-290 DATTATKKFTY
+290 DATTTAKGFTY
-301 APQNDYAIAE
+301 APQNDYVIAE

-358 LTAQEA
+358 LTAQDA
-364 VYVTMSSA
+364 VYVTMTSTA
-372 LYSKFTG
+372 YPKFTG

>member
-28 QAEVDGNT
+28 QTEVDGNT
-36 RTFSIGLATEGTV
+36 RTFTIGLATEGTV

-55 GEKVTSEKLPVYDS
+55 GEKVTSEVIPAFDGWNQVDVY
-69 KYSTMTMKEVT
+69 
-80 GTVVGDG
+80 GTVSGEG

-97 GFGCPSRVDGGA
+97 YFECSSRVDGA

-122 KDLTANANKL
+122 KDLSAYTNKL
-132 TSIDL
+132 TTIDL

-143 EKLTIANNQLTSIY
+143 EKLTINNNQLTSID
-157 ISKCTKLTEL
+157 ISKCTKLATMD
-167 IINNNLL
+167 ISNNLL
-174 TAIDITKNQALQN
+174 TTIDITKNQALQT
-187 LTISQNKFTGELD
+187 LKISQNKFAGELD
-200 LSTNPA
+200 LSTNPTIK
-206 LRNVYALNMELNS
+206 LVYALGMELNS
-219 VKIGNNTASAP
+219 VKIGDNTASKP
-230 RFSFNNNKL
+230 LFSLNNNKL

-252 ATLFLIGNQLT
+252 ATLNLMGNQLT

-271 MNTLNI
+271 MKTLNI

-290 DATTATKKFTY
+290 DATTAAKGFTY
-301 APQNDYAIAE
+301 APQNDYVIAE

-344 EGTDYTVADGKITF
+344 KGTDYTVADGKITF

-429 GGAVVANFHANSA
+429 GGAVVASFHANSA

>member
-36 RTFSIGLATEGTV
+36 RTFTIGLGVEGSV

-55 GEKVTSEKLPVYDS
+55 GEKVTSEVIPAFDGWNQVDVS
-69 KYSTMTMKEVT
+69 GSVSGE
-80 GTVVGDG
+80 G

-97 GFGCPSRVDGGA
+97 YFECSSRVDGA

-122 KDLTANANKL
+122 KDLSAYTNKL
-132 TSIDL
+132 TTIDL

-143 EKLTIANNQLTSIY
+143 EKLTINNNQLTSID
-157 ISKCTKLTEL
+157 ISKCTKLATMD
-167 IINNNLL
+167 ISNNLL
-174 TAIDITKNQALQN
+174 TTIDITKNQALQT
-187 LTISQNKFTGELD
+187 LKISQNKFTGELD
-200 LSTNPA
+200 LSTNPTIK
-206 LRNVYALNMELNS
+206 LVYALGMELNS
-219 VKIGNNTASAP
+219 VKIGNNTASKP
-230 RFSFNNNKL
+230 LFSLNNNKL
-239 TSIDASGIQDAGN
+239 TSFDASGIQDAGN
-252 ATLFLIGNQLT
+252 ATLNLMGNQLT

-271 MNTLNI
+271 MKTLNI

-290 DATTATKKFTY
+290 DATTAARGFSY
-301 APQNDYAIAE
+301 APQNDYVIAE

-358 LTAQEA
+358 LTAQDA
-364 VYVTMSSA
+364 VYVTMTSTA
-372 LYSKFTG
+372 YPKFTG
-379 TSIYKTTVTKV
+379 TSIYKTTVSKV

>member
-36 RTFSIGLATEGTV
+36 RTFTIGLATEGTV
-49 QIDWGN
+49 QIDWGGN
-55 GEKVTSEKLPVYDS
+55 GEKVTSEVIPAYDGWNQVNVS
-69 KYSTMTMKEVT
+69 
-80 GTVVGDG
+80 GTVSGDG

-97 GFGCPSRVDGGA
+97 YFECSSRVDGA
-109 QVLSLDVTKATAL
+109 QVLSLDVTKATTL
-122 KDLTANANKL
+122 KDLTANTNKL
-132 TSIDL
+132 ASIDL

-143 EKLTIANNQLTSIY
+143 EKLTINNNQLTSID
-157 ISKCTKLTEL
+157 ISKCTKLTTL
-167 IINNNLL
+167 DITNNLL
-174 TAIDITKNQALQN
+174 TAIDITKNQALQT
-187 LTISQNKFTGELD
+187 LRIGQNKLAGELD
-200 LSTNPA
+200 LSTNPTI
-206 LRNVYALNMELNS
+206 RNVYALNMELNS

-263 EIKLPSAK
+263 EIKLASAK
-271 MNTLNI
+271 MKNLNI

-285 TLPAP
+285 TLP
-290 DATTATKKFTY
+290 DATTAAKNFTY
-301 APQNDYAIAE
+301 APQNDYVIAE

-344 EGTDYTVADGKITF
+344 KGTDYTVADGKITF

-364 VYVTMSSA
+364 VYVTMNSA

-429 GGAVVANFHANSA
+429 GGAVVASFHASSA

>member
-36 RTFSIGLATEGTV
+36 RTFTIGLATEGTV
-49 QIDWGN
+49 QIDWGGN
-55 GEKVTSEKLPVYDS
+55 GEKVTSEVIPAYDGWNQVNVS
-69 KYSTMTMKEVT
+69 
-80 GTVVGDG
+80 GTVSGDG

-97 GFGCPSRVDGGA
+97 YFECSSRVDGA
-109 QVLSLDVTKATAL
+109 QVLSLDVTKATTL
-122 KDLTANANKL
+122 KDLTANTNKL
-132 TSIDL
+132 ASIDL

-143 EKLTIANNQLTSIY
+143 EKLTINNNQLTSID
-157 ISKCTKLTEL
+157 ISKCTKLTTL
-167 IINNNLL
+167 DITNNLL
-174 TAIDITKNQALQN
+174 TAIDITKNQALQT
-187 LTISQNKFTGELD
+187 LRIGQNKLAGELD
-200 LSTNPA
+200 LSTNPTIKS
-206 LRNVYALNMELNS
+206 VYALTNELTS
-219 VKIGNNTASAP
+219 VKIGNNTASKP
-230 RFSFNNNKL
+230 YFSFNYNKL
-239 TSIDASGIQDAGN
+239 TSIDASGINDAKN
-252 ATLFLIGNQLT
+252 AILFLIGNQLT
-263 EIKLPSAK
+263 EIKLPSMK
-271 MNTLNI
+271 MKTLNI

-285 TLPAP
+285 TLPGP
-290 DATTATKKFTY
+290 DATTAAKGFTY

-322 SQTSATLNTQF
+322 SQTNATLNTQF

-390 EGSTGIN
+390 EGSTVIN
-397 AVTAQGVKVSTAG
+397 VVTAQGVKVSTAG
-410 NEISISGLS
+410 YEISISGLS

-456 INGKAIKV
+456 VNGKAIKV

>member
-55 GEKVTSEKLPVYDS
+55 GEKVTSEVIPAFDGWNWVDIS
-69 KYSTMTMKEVT
+69 
-80 GTVVGDG
+80 GTVSGEG
-87 KVKIYGDNIV
+87 KVKIYCDNIV
-97 GFGCPSRVDGGA
+97 YFECSSRVDGA
-109 QVLSLDVTKATAL
+109 QVLSLDVTKTTTL
-122 KDLTANANKL
+122 KDLTANTNKL
-132 TSIDL
+132 ASIDL

-143 EKLTIANNQLTSIY
+143 EKLTIGNNQLTSID
-157 ISKCTKLTEL
+157 ISKCTKLTTL
-167 IINNNLL
+167 DITNNLL

-187 LTISQNKFTGELD
+187 LTISKNKFAGELD

-219 VKIGNNTASAP
+219 VKIGNNTASKP
-230 RFSFNNNKL
+230 YFSFNYNKL
-239 TSIDASGIQDAGN
+239 TSIDASGINDAKN
-252 ATLFLIGNQLT
+252 ATLLLIGNQLT

-271 MNTLNI
+271 MSILRI

-290 DATTATKKFTY
+290 TVAKTFTY
-301 APQNDYAIAE
+301 APQNDYVIAE

-419 QGDAVTVANL
+419 QGDAVTVTNL

>member
-36 RTFSIGLATEGTV
+36 RTLTIGLGVEGTV

-55 GEKVTSEKLPVYDS
+55 GEKVTSEVIPAYDGWNQVNVS
-69 KYSTMTMKEVT
+69 
-80 GTVVGDG
+80 GTVSGDG

-97 GFGCPSRVDGGA
+97 YFECSSRVDGA
-109 QVLSLDVTKATAL
+109 QVLSLDVTKATTL
-122 KDLTANANKL
+122 KDLTANTNKL
-132 TSIDL
+132 TAIDL

-143 EKLTIANNQLTSIY
+143 EKLTINNNQLTSID
-157 ISKCTKLTEL
+157 ISKCTKLTTMD
-167 IINNNLL
+167 ITNNLL
-174 TAIDITKNQALQN
+174 TAIDITKNQALQT
-187 LTISQNKFTGELD
+187 LRIGQNKLTGDLD
-200 LSTNPA
+200 LSTNPTIKS
-206 LRNVYALNMELNS
+206 VYALTNELTS
-219 VKIGNNTASAP
+219 VKIGNNTASKP
-230 RFSFNNNKL
+230 YFSFNYNKL
-239 TSIDASGIQDAGN
+239 TSIDASGINDAKN

-263 EIKLPSAK
+263 EIKLPATQMK
-271 MNTLNI
+271 NLNI

-285 TLPAP
+285 TLP
-290 DATTATKKFTY
+290 DATTAAKNFTY
-301 APQNDYAIAE
+301 APQNDYVIAE

-333 AVYKSDKTALT
+333 AVYKSDKTALK
-344 EGTDYTVADGKITF
+344 EGTDYTVTDGKITF

-372 LYSKFTG
+372 LYSKFAG
-379 TSIYKTTVTKV
+379 TSIYKTTITKV

-397 AVTAQGVKVSTAG
+397 AVTAQGVKVSTVG

>member
-1 MKKFFTLLLAVIST
+1 MKKIFTLLLAVIST

-36 RTFSIGLATEGTV
+36 RTLTIGLGVEGTV

-55 GEKVTSEKLPVYDS
+55 GEKVTSEVIPAYDGWNQVNVS
-69 KYSTMTMKEVT
+69 
-80 GTVVGDG
+80 GTVSGDG

-97 GFGCPSRVDGGA
+97 YFECSSRVDGA
-109 QVLSLDVTKATAL
+109 QVLSLDVTKATTL
-122 KDLTANANKL
+122 KDLTANTNKL
-132 TSIDL
+132 ASIDL

-143 EKLTIANNQLTSIY
+143 EKLTINNNQLTSID
-157 ISKCTKLTEL
+157 ISKCTKLTTL
-167 IINNNLL
+167 DITNNLL
-174 TAIDITKNQALQN
+174 AAIDITKNQAL
-187 LTISQNKFTGELD
+187 LTLRIGQNKLAGELD
-200 LSTNPA
+200 LSTNPTIKS
-206 LRNVYALNMELNS
+206 VYALGMELNS
-219 VKIGNNTASAP
+219 VKIGNNTASKP
-230 RFSFNNNKL
+230 LFSLNNNKL

-252 ATLFLIGNQLT
+252 ATLNLVGNQLT

-344 EGTDYTVADGKITF
+344 KGTDYTVADGKITF

-379 TSIYKTTVTKV
+379 TSIY
-390 EGSTGIN
+390 
-397 AVTAQGVKVSTAG
+397 Q
-410 NEISISGLS
+410 
-419 QGDAVTVANL
+419 
-429 GGAVVANFHANSA
+429 
-442 NAHVQAAKGLYIVS
+442 
-456 INGKAIKV
+456 
-464 AL
+464 

>member
-36 RTFSIGLATEGTV
+36 RTLTIGLGVEGTV

-55 GEKVTSEKLPVYDS
+55 GEKVTSEVIPAFDGWNQVDVS
-69 KYSTMTMKEVT
+69 
-80 GTVVGDG
+80 GTVSGDG

-97 GFGCPSRVDGGA
+97 YFECSSRVDGA
-109 QVLSLDVTKATAL
+109 QVLSLDVTKATTL
-122 KDLTANANKL
+122 KDLTANTNKL
-132 TSIDL
+132 ASIDL

-143 EKLTIANNQLTSIY
+143 EKLTINNNQLTSID
-157 ISKCTKLTEL
+157 ISKCTKLTTL
-167 IINNNLL
+167 DITNNLL
-174 TAIDITKNQALQN
+174 TAIDITKNQALQT
-187 LTISQNKFTGELD
+187 LRIGQNKLAGELD
-200 LSTNPA
+200 LSTNPTIKS
-206 LRNVYALNMELNS
+206 VYALTNELTS
-219 VKIGNNTASAP
+219 VKIGNNTASKP
-230 RFSFNNNKL
+230 YFSFNYNKL
-239 TSIDASGIQDAGN
+239 TSIDASGINDAKN
-252 ATLFLIGNQLT
+252 AILFLIGNQLT
-263 EIKLPSAK
+263 EIKLPSMK
-271 MNTLNI
+271 MKTLNI

-285 TLPAP
+285 TLPGP
-290 DATTATKKFTY
+290 DATTAAKGFTY

-322 SQTSATLNTQF
+322 SQTNATLNTQF

-397 AVTAQGVKVSTAG
+397 VVTAQGVKVSTAG
-410 NEISISGLS
+410 YEISISGLS

-456 INGKAIKV
+456 VNGKAIKV

>member
-1 MKKFFTLLLAVIST
+1 M
-15 MTAFAQTEPAIEL
+15 
-28 QAEVDGNT
+28 
-36 RTFSIGLATEGTV
+36 
-49 QIDWGN
+49 
-55 GEKVTSEKLPVYDS
+55 
-69 KYSTMTMKEVT
+69 
-80 GTVVGDG
+80 
-87 KVKIYGDNIV
+87 
-97 GFGCPSRVDGGA
+97 
-109 QVLSLDVTKATAL
+109 SLDVTKATAL
-122 KDLTANANKL
+122 KDLTANTNKL

-137 TKNTEL
+137 TKNIEL
-143 EKLTIANNQLTSIY
+143 TKLTINNNQLTNID
-157 ISKCTKLTEL
+157 ISKCTQLTTLE
-167 IINNNLL
+167 ISNNLL
-174 TAIDITKNQALQN
+174 TAIDITKNQALQT
-187 LTISQNKFTGELD
+187 LRIGQNKLTGELD
-200 LSTNPA
+200 LSTNPTIK
-206 LRNVYALNMELNS
+206 LVYALGMELNS
-219 VKIGNNTASAP
+219 VKIGNNTASKP
-230 RFSFNNNKL
+230 LFSLNNNKL

-252 ATLFLIGNQLT
+252 ATLNLMGNQLT

-271 MNTLNI
+271 MKTLNI

-290 DATTATKKFTY
+290 DATTAARGFSY
-301 APQNDYAIAE
+301 APQNDYVIAE

-358 LTAQEA
+358 LTAQEE
-364 VYVTMSSA
+364 VYVAMSSA

-379 TSIYKTTVTKV
+379 TNIYKTTVTKV

-397 AVTAQGVKVSTAG
+397 AVTAQGVKVITAG

-429 GGAVVANFHANSA
+429 GGAVVASFHANSA

>member
-28 QAEVDGNT
+28 KAEVDGNT
-36 RTFSIGLATEGTV
+36 RTFTIGLATEGTV

-55 GEKVTSEKLPVYDS
+55 GEKVTSEVIPAFDGWNQVDVS
-69 KYSTMTMKEVT
+69 
-80 GTVVGDG
+80 GTVSGDG

-97 GFGCPSRVDGGA
+97 FFECSSREDGA

-122 KDLTANANKL
+122 KDLTANTNKL
-132 TSIDL
+132 TAIDL

-143 EKLTIANNQLTSIY
+143 EKLTIYSNQLTSID
-157 ISKCTKLTEL
+157 ISKCTKLTTL
-167 IINNNLL
+167 DIKNNLL
-174 TAIDITKNQALQN
+174 TAIDITKNQALQY
-187 LTISQNKFTGELD
+187 LTINENKFAGELD

-219 VKIGNNTASAP
+219 VKIGNNTASKP
-230 RFSFNNNKL
+230 LFSLNNNKL

-252 ATLFLIGNQLT
+252 ATLNLIGNQLT

-271 MNTLNI
+271 MSILRI

-290 DATTATKKFTY
+290 TVAKTFTY
-301 APQNDYAIAE
+301 APQNDYVIAE

-379 TSIYKTTVTKV
+379 TSVYKTTITKV

-397 AVTAQGVKVSTAG
+397 AVTAQSVKVSTAG

>member
-36 RTFSIGLATEGTV
+36 RTFTIGLATEGTV
-49 QIDWGN
+49 QIDWGGN
-55 GEKVTSEKLPVYDS
+55 GEKVTSEVIPAYDGWNQVNVS
-69 KYSTMTMKEVT
+69 
-80 GTVVGDG
+80 GTVSGDG

-97 GFGCPSRVDGGA
+97 YFECSSRVDGA
-109 QVLSLDVTKATAL
+109 QVLSLDVTKATTL
-122 KDLTANANKL
+122 KDLTANTNKL
-132 TSIDL
+132 ASIDL

-143 EKLTIANNQLTSIY
+143 EKLTINNNQLTSID
-157 ISKCTKLTEL
+157 ISKCTKLTTL
-167 IINNNLL
+167 DITNNLL
-174 TAIDITKNQALQN
+174 TAIDITKNQALQT
-187 LTISQNKFTGELD
+187 LRIGQNKLAGELD
-200 LSTNPA
+200 LSTNPTIK
-206 LRNVYALNMELNS
+206 LVYAQINELTA
-219 VKIGNNTASAP
+219 VKIGNNTASKP
-230 RFSFNNNKL
+230 YFSFNYNKL
-239 TSIDASGIQDAGN
+239 TSIDASGINDAKN
-252 ATLFLIGNQLT
+252 AILFLIGNQLT
-263 EIKLPSAK
+263 EIKLPSAQMK
-271 MNTLNI
+271 TLNI

-285 TLPAP
+285 TLP
-290 DATTATKKFTY
+290 DATTAAKGFTY
-301 APQNDYAIAE
+301 APQNDYVIAE

-344 EGTDYTVADGKITF
+344 EGTDYTVTDGKITF

-379 TSIYKTTVTKV
+379 SSIYKTTVTKV

-397 AVTAQGVKVSTAG
+397 AVTAQGVKISTAG

>member
-49 QIDWGN
+49 QIDWGGN
-55 GEKVTSEKLPVYDS
+55 GEKVTSEVIPAFSGNNWVNVS
-69 KYSTMTMKEVT
+69 
-80 GTVVGDG
+80 GTVSGDG

-97 GFGCPSRVDGGA
+97 YFDCSSRVDGA
-109 QVLSLDVTKATAL
+109 QVLSLDVTKATTL
-122 KDLTANANKL
+122 KDLTANTNKL

-143 EKLTIANNQLTSIY
+143 EKLYININQLTSID
-157 ISKCTKLTEL
+157 ISKCTKLTTLNIEE
-167 IINNNLL
+167 NLL
-174 TAIDITKNQALQN
+174 TAIDITKNQALQT
-187 LTISQNKFTGELD
+187 LRISKNKFAGELD
-200 LSTNPA
+200 LSTNPTIKS
-206 LRNVYALNMELNS
+206 VYALTNELTS
-219 VKIGNNTASAP
+219 VKIGNNTASKP
-230 RFSFNNNKL
+230 YFSFNYNKL
-239 TSIDASGIQDAGN
+239 TSIDASGINDAKN
-252 ATLFLIGNQLT
+252 AILFLIGNQLT
-263 EIKLPSAK
+263 EIKLPSAQMK
-271 MNTLNI
+271 SLNI
-277 SKNNFTLA
+277 FKNNFTLA

-301 APQNDYAIAE
+301 APQNDYVIAE

-397 AVTAQGVKVSTAG
+397 AVTAQEVKVSTAG